1 VKGKGYVT
9 FATNLGDIRVELY
22 CQDTPKTCY
31 NLISLAKKGYYKNL
45 KFHRNIKNFMLQG
58 GDPTGTGSGG
68 ESIYG
73 KPFEDELF
81 STLNHEGRGVLSM
94 ANRGPNTNTSQF
106 FFTYRTC
113 SHLNKKHTV
122 FGKLVGGMDV
132 LTRCELTPSGKNDVP
147 LQDIIL
153 KDIIVHVDPFENVMT
168 ELHAKDDKEKQI
180 RDRTEARLAKEKL
193 VQTSR
198 PPDNGSLEIGKYL
211 KKRQVDSRQDSD
223 GRPLKQKKVRG
234 FDFSSW

>member
-1 VKGKGYVT
+1 MKGKGYVT

-31 NLISLAKKGYYKNL
+31 NLIALAKKGYYKNV

-68 ESIYG
+68 ESIFG
-73 KPFEDELF
+73 KPFEDELLN
-81 STLNHEGRGVLSM
+81 TLNHDGRGVLSM

-113 SHLNKKHTV
+113 SHLNRKHTV

-132 LTRCELTPSGKNDVP
+132 LTRY
-147 LQDIIL
+147 DIL
-153 KDIIVHVDPFENVMT
+153 NNIVVVNSCLLGEMMFP
-168 ELHAKDDKEKQI
+168 
-180 RDRTEARLAKEKL
+180 
-193 VQTSR
+193 
-198 PPDNGSLEIGKYL
+198 
-211 KKRQVDSRQDSD
+211 
-223 GRPLKQKKVRG
+223 
-234 FDFSSW
+234 